1 MKNRILPVIAGL
13 AAISASAAAQD
24 EAVAQDGVYIRLG
37 AGATFVSDWEQDFT
51 YSPYGPYGFDVPPT
65 GQMLDISKGLTAAAA
80 IGFDYA
86 DGIRTELE
94 YRYAKSDVD
103 LVTPIGGFSES
114 SGPLAP
120 YDPDAEIKA
129 HFLMTNF
136 FFDFANSSPL
146 TPFIGG
152 GVGGAF
158 VSNENAER
166 DAALA
171 YQGRAGVSL
180 EMGTGFTADFEYIY
194 LRTNELE
201 FGPSAD
207 EFTAEGPFGRAA
219 TGDRYQSSS
228 VMVSLR
234 RRF

>member
-1 MKNRILPVIAGL
+1 MKNRILPIIAGL

-24 EAVAQDGVYIRLG
+24 EVVAQDGAYIRLG
-37 AGATFVSDWEQDFT
+37 VGATFLGDHDRDFT
-51 YSPYGPYGFDVPPT
+51 YPPGSIFLIAPPEGEATDFGT
-65 GQMLDISKGLTAAAA
+65 GKTFAAAL
-80 IGFDYA
+80 GFDYA

-94 YRYAKSDVD
+94 YRYAANDADTITQV
-103 LVTPIGGFSES
+103 GGFIDGAVSEAD
-114 SGPLAP
+114 G
-120 YDPDAEIKA
+120 EMKA
-129 HFLMTNF
+129 HLLMTNF

-158 VSNENAER
+158 VTNEMEQR

-171 YQGRAGVSL
+171 LQGRAGVSV
-180 EMGTGFTADFEYIY
+180 EMGTGFSADFEYIY
-194 LRTNELE
+194 LRTNEL
-201 FGPSAD
+201 D
-207 EFTAEGPFGRAA
+207 FTPQDDFV
-219 TGDRYQSSS
+219 TDDRYQSSS

>member
-1 MKNRILPVIAGL
+1 MKEAN
-13 AAISASAAAQD
+13 SNDNYDAQT
-24 EAVAQDGVYIRLG
+24 L
-37 AGATFVSDWEQDFT
+37 
-51 YSPYGPYGFDVPPT
+51 
-65 GQMLDISKGLTAAAA
+65 
-80 IGFDYA
+80 FDYA